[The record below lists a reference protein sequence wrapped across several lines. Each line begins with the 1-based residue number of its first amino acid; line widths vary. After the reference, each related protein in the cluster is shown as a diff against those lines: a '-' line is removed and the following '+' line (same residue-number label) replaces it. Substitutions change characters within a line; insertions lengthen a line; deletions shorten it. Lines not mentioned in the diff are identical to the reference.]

1 MKKFFAYTGVAVVSV
16 TALILIGVVVVSLF
30 AVRLETSNERLAERE
45 EERSALEDRWI
56 ELHKGEREGTAM
68 RIEDVT
74 LDGRTGTIAW
84 EETDDTTTGT
94 AHFKLEADGSITYLE
109 NISEFPQN
117 YPSYKKYFRDAIQSE
132 LN

>member
-1 MKKFFAYTGVAVVSV
+1 MKKLLAYTGVAVVTV
-16 TALILIGVVVVSLF
+16 TALAMIGVVVVSLF
-30 AVRLETSNERLAERE
+30 AVRLETSNERLAKRE

-56 ELHKGEREGTAM
+56 NLDKGEREGTSM

-74 LDGRTGTIAW
+74 LDGKSGTIAW
-84 EETDDTTTGT
+84 EETNDTTGT
-94 AHFKLEADGSITYLE
+94 AHFKLETDGSITYLE

-117 YPSYKKYFRDAIQSE
+117 YPSYKKYFRDAIQSK